1 MNHIRKIYESEN
13 NDIKFSDIINVLYDL
28 IDDDI
33 PLTIISATGICYKAE
48 DISRRGIDDI
58 FKTKQTWHK
67 NNNNFSIRIDENM
80 EYSKLC
86 DMMLRMKTVIGRFED
101 LGFILY
107 SFYQHNDDTD
117 KFSTSSIEYKFEEL

>member
-1 MNHIRKIYESEN
+1 MKHLRKIYESEN
-13 NDIKFSDIINVLYDL
+13 SDIKFSDIINVLYDL

-33 PLTIISATGICYKAE
+33 PLTIISSTGIGYKPE

-58 FKTKQTWHK
+58 FKTKTWHK
-67 NNNNFSIRIDENM
+67 KSNFSIRIDENM
-80 EYSKLC
+80 GYSKLC
-86 DMMLRMKTVIGRFED
+86 DMMLRMKTIIGRFED

-107 SFYQHNDDTD
+107 SFYQHKNDTD

>member
-1 MNHIRKIYESEN
+1 MKHLRKIYESEN
-13 NDIKFSDIINVLYDL
+13 SDIKFSDIINVLYDL

-33 PLTIISATGICYKAE
+33 PLTIISSTGIGYKPE

-58 FKTKQTWHK
+58 FKTKTWHK
-67 NNNNFSIRIDENM
+67 KSNFSIRIDENM